1 MSLSHSFPKK
11 GLEGKNARNCGTV
24 FGSCCLLYICMS
36 GVRKRV
42 CVCTVHINS
51 IAIGLF
57 RGDRERGAVGDSGP
71 DRGEM
76 LEARSFVVRRH
87 PYTLGSWN
95 RTKYFRCFIL
105 E

>member
-1 MSLSHSFPKK
+1 MQGIVELW
-11 GLEGKNARNCGTV
+11 
-24 FGSCCLLYICMS
+24 LLLFVVYMYVWGAQAC
-36 GVRKRV
+36 V

-71 DRGEM
+71 DRGKM

-95 RTKYFRCFIL
+95 RTKYFRCFML